1 MDADCWGATGT
12 LYEAFRTYTKKQ
24 GAADRVVLS
33 VQAFGRRMG
42 DKFAFRKT
50 KTVKLYQGVRLRS
63 DQEEA
68 AEARLRAAEAGTL

>member
-1 MDADCWGATGT
+1 
-12 LYEAFRTYTKKQ
+12 
-24 GAADRVVLS
+24 VLS

-50 KTVKLYQGVRLRS
+50 KTGKQYRGVRLRTE
-63 DQEEA
+63 DEEA